1 MVRTLW
7 QRGIVVAVASFLG
20 VGASL
25 VTVQPAQAACSWTI
39 STPVKSSGK
48 AVTTGTTAGCSA
60 SSGWETQLYVWNGV
74 SWELLNYVSFSGNR
88 SRSTS
93 HTCSGTASSTFKGA
107 IYNAAT
113 GASKTSTTTLACG
126 A

>member
-1 MVRTLW
+1 MTQTLW
-7 QRGIVVAVASFLG
+7 QRGVVLAGAGVLG

-25 VTVQPAQAACSWTI
+25 AAVLPAQAACSWTI
-39 STPVKSSGK
+39 STPVKSSGN
-48 AVTTGTTAGCSA
+48 AVTTGTTSGCGA
-60 SSGWETQLYVWNGV
+60 SSGWETQLYVWNGA
-74 SWELLNYVSFSGNR
+74 SWQLLNYSSFSGNR

-93 HTCSGTASSTFKGA
+93 HGCSGTASHTFKGA

-126 A
+126 V

>member
-1 MVRTLW
+1 
-7 QRGIVVAVASFLG
+7 VVAGACVLG
-20 VGASL
+20 VGAS
-25 VTVQPAQAACSWTI
+25 VTVVQPAQAACSWTI

-48 AVTTGTTAGCSA
+48 AVTTGTTAGCGS

-74 SWELLNYVSFSGNR
+74 SWQLLNYASFSGNR

-93 HTCSGTASSTFKGA
+93 HTCSGTASHTFKGA

-113 GASKTSTTTLACG
+113 GTSKTSTTTLACG
-126 A
+126 V